1 MKNELQTQEQLEAH
15 VKEGMASMVYFY
27 NDHCAPC
34 LSLRPKVIKLVE
46 ENFPNINLAFVNSEK
61 FPELPSQYNVFSN
74 PTLIL
79 FFDGREYRRESKYI
93 SIPQLASEIERPYRM
108 IFEN

>member
-1 MKNELQTQEQLEAH
+1 MKNELQTPEQVEAH
-15 VKEGMASMVYFY
+15 VKEGMATMLYFY

-34 LSLRPKVIKLVE
+34 LSLRPKVIQLVE
-46 ENFPNINLAFVNSEK
+46 EKFPKINLAFVNAEK
-61 FPELPSQYNVFSN
+61 YPELPARYQVFSN

-93 SIPQLASEIERPYRM
+93 SIPQLAAEIERPYRM